1 MSKKVV
7 TGLVRFS
14 YFNVFKARLND
25 LSGKTEF
32 STQILIPKSDTATV
46 AALKAAIAESVKDK
60 WEGKRPA
67 GLRNPLRDG
76 DAPVA
81 DGAKELGPEYA
92 GHYFISA
99 KCSEDKPPQIVDA
112 EGQDILVGHEWG
124 SGDFG
129 RASIT
134 AFAYDMKVNKGVS
147 FWLNNLQLLEKG
159 EPLGGDR
166 ADAASDFATP
176 LAGAKAKPA
185 AKAAKPAKA
194 APPADDEGGD
204 EDWA

>member
-14 YFNVFKARLND
+14 FFNVFKARLND

-32 STQILIPKSDTATV
+32 STQILVPKTDTATV
-46 AALKAAIAESVKDK
+46 AALKAAIAEAVKDK
-60 WEGKRPA
+60 FGGKRPP

-76 DAPVA
+76 DEPVA
-81 DGAKELGPEYA
+81 EGAKELGPEYA
-92 GHYFISA
+92 GHYFLSA
-99 KCSEDKPPQIVDA
+99 KCSEDKPPQIVDH

-124 SGDFG
+124 SGDYG

-147 FWLNNLQLLEKG
+147 FWLNNLQLLDKG
-159 EPLGGDR
+159 DSLGGDR
-166 ADAASDFATP
+166 ADAVSDFATP
-176 LAGAKAKPA
+176 IAGRKVKAVAKSVKAIAPA
-185 AKAAKPAKA
+185 
-194 APPADDEGGD
+194 ETTD
-204 EDWA
+204 EDENDDWA

>member
-60 WEGKRPA
+60 FEGKRPP

-81 DGAKELGPEYA
+81 EGAKELGPEYA
-92 GHYFISA
+92 GHYFLSA
-99 KCSEDKPPQIVDA
+99 KCSEDKPPQIVDG

-124 SGDFG
+124 SGDYG

-147 FWLNNLQLLEKG
+147 FWLNNLQLLDKG

-166 ADAASDFATP
+166 ADASTDFATP
-176 LAGAKAKPA
+176 LAGVKAKT
-185 AKAAKPAKA
+185 KATKPAKA
-194 APPADDEGGD
+194 APPADED
-204 EDWA
+204 EDDDAWA